1 MVCRPAL
8 LALCTLASAQTIAA
22 EARQGLCPGTNYQN
36 IGWGGM
42 SRSGCIERAAEVERD
57 SGSFVLVRLVQRE
70 LDTTK
75 PREFLP
81 LLPELED
88 PLEQPTGEVWETNKP
103 SEAKDANGSDGLK
116 IALVVV
122 LAVLLVADA
131 NAPGNQ
137 IV

>member
-1 MVCRPAL
+1 MACRPAL
-8 LALCTLASAQTIAA
+8 LALCALASTQTIAA

-42 SRSGCIERAAEVERD
+42 SRSRCIERAAEVERD
-57 SGSFVLVRLVQRE
+57 SGSCSFVSYSESSTPQSQGNFCRCFRSC
-70 LDTTK
+70 
-75 PREFLP
+75 
-81 LLPELED
+81 ED